1 MFYDILKYRNPSF
14 IKQRA
19 KLFRFD
25 STEAPGEWKE
35 RGTGDVKLLRHRERN
50 TVRVVMRRDKT
61 LKICANHFGIDVEN
75 IIESVFG
82 TDISQEVFS
91 LHGVIEDNFKTS
103 SVLEC
108 VQACVRRNLEQ
119 TEEEVRHLEPLV
131 DTRRGRL
138 GSKESINDRLV
149 KRLSGKCHYE
159 VQLGSKGIMQIGWA
173 MGNCKFSQE
182 IGVGDTIN
190 SYSFDGH
197 RVRRWNVSTYPY
209 GESWVS
215 GDIIGSTIDLDAGSI
230 EFYRNGHSM
239 GEAFKNIQM
248 GPGFSYYPAVSLAF
262 GENLVANF
270 GSTPFKFQVDGF
282 QSPERAP
289 LVPVAKADLLL
300 KWFKN
305 LLVYSDPR
313 YQSQDATQP
322 TGAVSPEGI
331 TMIFGHLLMQH
342 LAPLLSIPFVV
353 DASLMPF
360 LMDLGRKSVTPGKK
374 TPSRTVPAVW
384 LNMFLDM
391 FWLFLD
397 ASEQKRCLE
406 AVSSNLLSRF
416 RSVSFSVEYTL
427 QKETLQ
433 LLTLLCRHSKTRVF
447 LLQNVLFD
455 KVKFANLSHMKPL
468 DAKGLCEAV
477 SVPYWKGIEDE
488 IVDGEGKLKRYLD
501 DCERMKAGIMA
512 VENMQKEF
520 ILALMDNSDGTR
532 EQPSSRRL
540 FLAKFRQY
548 LHDTMLF
555 SKSSLSMLQ
564 QTLPVVATPLPIV
577 LCCFHRLLAAAQT
590 LMESEVRPRLTRTLY
605 DGFDIPV
612 RSFID
617 RSLNHFNID
626 RFGGV
631 MTHLRKVHAAEIA
644 QELGADHPLSAPDQH
659 DDVHMCTSIG
669 QRLLIVVHVNG
680 LINSYFISIMKVM
693 LLNSVSFDI
702 LSMTSY
708 NVLVFFSAG
717 YMLPVLARMIQSQ
730 MGGGPLPLILRGHA
744 LIPSCSTMEKVIT
757 AGDIDPEKSFIELVD
772 GLVLFYHLCAHKQLI
787 KVSSLRDNME
797 EFENA
802 LEEMKTNLRKIQRRN
817 FSAQKEITKSI
828 LVFEEKLTEMSR
840 HMAWVRAAIFSPEKQ
855 EELTWLLRIVICT
868 LQRASAKGKLLSFVP
883 EYYLDTLIEL
893 STALRS
899 LFHPTVPID
908 NIPDIQCILMD
919 VGQFI
924 CTHFADPRIVHASC
938 KDTLVQALANFVCNA
953 GTLKCL
959 EMLPLESRSLMICGL
974 LRPYENRAWAQS
986 NWVLVRFWQ
995 GNGFAFRYNRS
1006 PHLTTKFGPRDFRL
1020 DGSLIVQPI
1029 EPCPSVV
1036 FQQQISDALINDE
1049 KLATAFINSMLN
1061 QLNWAFSEFIGM
1073 LQEIQNL
1080 TSRPERPERVLIE
1093 SRQLKI
1099 CATCFDLTLSLLRVL
1114 EMMASIARPLFTNTS
1129 RESSETLLERMCQL
1143 LCQVLNR
1150 ISSVT
1155 GCFQYVVD
1163 MEIPEL
1169 EPVDHFPILTA
1180 VIGILLALLQDELG
1194 PGDYDEETSLLDSSQ
1209 RIGVVSKALLSEPSF
1224 QMSSL
1229 QFVLG
1234 EQQPKSSLSK
1244 LKSSSST
1251 ARPKTFSFADYPQ
1264 DITYIELEQVR
1275 EMIAHLT
1282 WCQNR
1287 LSLAKEEDED
1297 ALCSICYAYPT
1308 TATFHPCEHLSCR
1321 LCIKHHL
1328 MNNKDCFFCKTII
1341 KKVTMMD
1348 GTVLFN
1354 SEEPENA
1361 SASAD
1366 LTE

>member
-1 MFYDILKYRNPSF
+1 MENAESVKDQERRAFDVAFETDF
-14 IKQRA
+14 IK
-19 KLFRFD
+19 
-25 STEAPGEWKE
+25 
-35 RGTGDVKLLRHRERN
+35 
-50 TVRVVMRRDKT
+50 RV
-61 LKICANHFGIDVEN
+61 DVEN

-82 TDISQEVFS
+82 PEISQEVFS
-91 LHGVIEDNFKTS
+91 LHGVFEKNFKTS

-108 VQACVRRNLEQ
+108 VQSCVRRNLEQ
-119 TEEEVRHLEPLV
+119 IEEEIRDLEPII

-138 GSKESINDRLV
+138 GSKEVRFDVNSHVGLFVVGTDRLSINSQSNFSTLRANV
-149 KRLSGKCHYE
+149 CFYEGKWHYE

-173 MGNCKFSQE
+173 LGNCKFSQE

-197 RVRRWNVSTYPY
+197 RVRRWNVSTYSY

-215 GDIIGSTIDLDAGSI
+215 GDVIGSTIDLETGSI

-248 GPGFSYYPAVSLAF
+248 GPGYAYFPAVSLAF

-270 GSTPFKFQVDGF
+270 GSTPFKYQVAGYH
-282 QSPERAP
+282 SPERAP
-289 LVPVAKADLLL
+289 SISVAKADLLL

-313 YQSQDATQP
+313 YQPKDATEP
-322 TGAVSPEGI
+322 SSVSSEGI

-342 LAPLLSIPFVV
+342 LAPLLSMPFVV
-353 DASLMPF
+353 EASLMPF
-360 LMDLGRKSVTPGKK
+360 LMDLGRKAVTPGKK
-374 TPSRTVPAVW
+374 APSRTVTAVW

-397 ASEQKRCLE
+397 AWDQKQCLE
-406 AVSSNLLSRF
+406 SVASYLLSRF

-427 QKETLQ
+427 QKETLHI
-433 LLTLLCRHSKTRVF
+433 LTLLCRHSKTRVF
-447 LLQNVLFD
+447 LIQNVLFD

-477 SVPYWKGIEDE
+477 PCPYWKGIEEE

-501 DCERMKAGIMA
+501 DCEKLKAGIIA
-512 VENMQKEF
+512 VENMQKELL
-520 ILALMDNSDGTR
+520 IALMDNCDGTR

-540 FLAKFRQY
+540 FLRKYRQY

-555 SKSSLSMLQ
+555 SK
-564 QTLPVVATPLPIV
+564 TLPVVATPLPIV
-577 LCCFHRLLAAAQT
+577 LCCFHRLVTAAQS
-590 LMESEVRPRLTRTLY
+590 LLERELPADAAEFS
-605 DGFDIPV
+605 IPV
-612 RSFID
+612 RSFLD
-617 RSLNHFNID
+617 RSLNHFNIE

-631 MTHLRKVHAAEIA
+631 MSHLRKVHAQEIA
-644 QELGADHPLSAPDQH
+644 QELGDDHPINAADRH
-659 DDVHMCTSIG
+659 DDVHMCTSIVPRIPPAQYQAAPSG
-669 QRLLIVVHVNG
+669 TVTVTTLVNPQTT
-680 LINSYFISIMKVM
+680 IATTMT
-693 LLNSVSFDI
+693 DI
-702 LSMTSY
+702 DGG
-708 NVLVFFSAG
+708 SAIQDTMPNNTG
-717 YMLPVLARMIQSQ
+717 YMLPLLARMIQNQ
-730 MGGGPLPLILRGHA
+730 LAGGPLPLILRGHA
-744 LIPSCSTMEKVIT
+744 LIPSCSTMEKAT
-757 AGDIDPEKSFIELVD
+757 PAGAIDPQASLIELVD

-797 EFENA
+797 EIENS
-802 LEEMKTNLRKIQRRN
+802 LEEMKVNLNKLSP
-817 FSAQKEITKSI
+817 FSTAQPATRKSI
-828 LVFEEKLTEMSR
+828 EVLEEKLTEMSR

-855 EELTWLLRIVICT
+855 AELAWLLRIVIRT
-868 LQRASAKGKLLSFVP
+868 LQGASSKGKLLSFVP
-883 EYYLDTLIEL
+883 EFYLDTLIEL
-893 STALRS
+893 TTALRS
-899 LFHPTVPID
+899 LFCPTVPID
-908 NIPDIQCILMD
+908 NIPDWQSILMD
-919 VGQFI
+919 VGEFV

-938 KDTLVQALANFVCNA
+938 KDTLVQSLAAFVCCSS
-953 GTLKCL
+953 TLKCL
-959 EMLPLESRSLMICGL
+959 EMLPLESRSAMICGL

-995 GNGFAFRYNRS
+995 GNGFAFRYNKS
-1006 PHLTTKFGPRDFRL
+1006 PHLTTKFGPRDIRL
-1020 DGSLIVQPI
+1020 DGSLVVQPI
-1029 EPCPSVV
+1029 ADPCPSVV
-1036 FQQQISDALINDE
+1036 FQQQISDSLINDE
-1049 KLATAFINSMLN
+1049 KLATAFINSILN

-1080 TSRPERPERVLIE
+1080 TSRPERPDRVLIE

-1150 ISSVT
+1150 ISSIT

-1163 MEIPEL
+1163 MEIAEL
-1169 EPVDHFPILTA
+1169 ESVDHFPILTA

-1194 PGDYDEETSLLDSSQ
+1194 PGDYDEESSLLDSSQ
-1209 RIGVVSKALLSEPSF
+1209 RLGTVSRALLSEPSF

-1234 EQQPKSSLSK
+1234 QQLPSSSTSK
-1244 LKSSSST
+1244 LKSSLSSS
-1251 ARPKTFSFADYPQ
+1251 RPKTFSFASYPN
-1264 DITYIELEQVR
+1264 DITYMELEQVR

-1282 WCQNR
+1282 WCQNK

-1297 ALCSICYAYPT
+1297 TLCSICYAYPT
-1308 TATFHPCEHLSCR
+1308 TATFHPCEHVSCR

-1341 KKVTMMD
+1341 KKVTMAD

-1354 SEEPENA
+1354 SEEPCDTA
-1361 SASAD
+1361 GCPSD
-1366 LTE
+1366 LTDES